1 MDNERTF
8 KIATRTDLL
17 ESKGVQLIWSILY
30 KPETNSVAKRAV
42 RTVKDWIIKNAQ

>member
-1 MDNERTF
+1 MRE
-8 KIATRTDLL
+8 LL
-17 ESKGVQLIWSILY
+17 KLLPGQISDQSKGVQLIWSILY